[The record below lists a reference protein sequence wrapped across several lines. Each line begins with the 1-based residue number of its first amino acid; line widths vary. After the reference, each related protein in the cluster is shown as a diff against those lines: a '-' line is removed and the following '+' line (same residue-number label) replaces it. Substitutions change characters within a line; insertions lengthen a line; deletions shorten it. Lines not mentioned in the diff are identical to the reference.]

1 MLIDI
6 QYLQKIILALKKVR
20 MVKVTTIK
28 RFPQSKFPI
37 LAPTT

>member
-20 MVKVTTIK
+20 MVKVNNIK

-37 LAPTT
+37 PQPTT